1 MTSEHPN
8 NLKSRIQIFKSHNQ
22 KTKNMENKNTN
33 KNESIVKD
41 TIIRIS
47 KDPVIKVI
55 LIVTGALT
63 VLYLAGIVFRIA
75 AGTIFQYKQMNRA
88 IIM

>member
-8 NLKSRIQIFKSHNQ
+8 NQKSRIQIFKSHNQ

-47 KDPVIKVI
+47 KDPVVKVV
-55 LIVTGALT
+55 LIAAGALT
-63 VLYLAGIVFRIA
+63 LLYLAGIVFRIA
-75 AGTIFQYKQMNRA
+75 AGTIYQYKQMNRA

>member
-1 MTSEHPN
+1 
-8 NLKSRIQIFKSHNQ
+8 
-22 KTKNMENKNTN
+22 MENKNTN
-33 KNESIVKD
+33 KNDSIVKD

-55 LIVTGALT
+55 LIVAGALT

>member
-1 MTSEHPN
+1 
-8 NLKSRIQIFKSHNQ
+8 
-22 KTKNMENKNTN
+22 MENTNTN

-47 KDPVIKVI
+47 KDPILKVV
-55 LIVTGALT
+55 LIVAGALAL
-63 VLYLAGIVFRIA
+63 LYLAGIVFRIA
-75 AGTIFQYKQMNRA
+75 AGTIYQYKQMNRA